1 MKVDLQQVVSVLVF
15 GMLGWASLQVYQ
27 MNAAVTLVSYKVD
40 ENYNMIKPMWQD
52 FLVREVAN
60 GNGSRPDGNPNLQV
74 SRGEN

>member
-1 MKVDLQQVVSVLVF
+1 MKVDLQQVISVLAF

-52 FLVREVAN
+52 FLVRESAN
-60 GNGSRPDGNPNLQV
+60 GNGSKSDGNPNIHAF
-74 SRGEN
+74 RGR